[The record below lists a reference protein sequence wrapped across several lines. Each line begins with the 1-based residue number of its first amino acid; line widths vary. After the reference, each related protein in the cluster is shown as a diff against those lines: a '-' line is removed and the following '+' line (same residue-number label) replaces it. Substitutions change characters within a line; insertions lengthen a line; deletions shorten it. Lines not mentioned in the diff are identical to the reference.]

1 MFEKQNHDSDT
12 TSVIDAKSD
21 PENRTRGPNRNLRIR
36 RFVIG
41 FMSTCLIGIGLTPFL
56 PQYYESV
63 STIIFHTSDPE
74 GKFTLLRQDLD
85 EKAIQSEIDLLT
97 SLPMTADVI
106 RRLKLQTD
114 PEFNPPKSSLSVD
127 DRTNTALQPD
137 DLGPARYALSH
148 LSVQH
153 DRRSYTVKFGY
164 QTKDPIKSAQMS
176 QMLSKLYLENLTAR
190 KQKILSRNTDIARSK
205 LLSESFRY
213 TQIASAMSELNGL
226 NNETDTKQ
234 ALADLVSER
243 VKISAMID
251 ETRAEI
257 AKAAAYEQN
266 AEPDADL
273 ISPAEPQSHPTY
285 PNQTLIY
292 AAIAILSCLMGF
304 FTALKNNNSLIPF
317 AGE

>member
-164 QTKDPIKSAQMS
+164 QTKVH
-176 QMLSKLYLENLTAR
+176 
-190 KQKILSRNTDIARSK
+190 QKNFHK
-205 LLSESFRY
+205 NSF
-213 TQIASAMSELNGL
+213 S
-226 NNETDTKQ
+226 
-234 ALADLVSER
+234 
-243 VKISAMID
+243 MIRD
-251 ETRAEI
+251 
-257 AKAAAYEQN
+257 
-266 AEPDADL
+266 
-273 ISPAEPQSHPTY
+273 S
-285 PNQTLIY
+285 
-292 AAIAILSCLMGF
+292 
-304 FTALKNNNSLIPF
+304 
-317 AGE
+317 